1 MYMYMQIVPLILELH
16 YCSLTLGMLRYR
28 YKLNV
33 IPVVVGAG
41 GNPSDFLCI
50 THLVLGHPTNM

>member
-33 IPVVVGAG
+33 IPGVVVVGAG
-41 GNPSDFLCI
+41 GESQ
-50 THLVLGHPTNM
+50 